1 MRSVLFLV
9 GLVLGFLGGVGTIIY
24 LQQRNKDTGEMS
36 IVFAQKSYYETPAV
50 VTVSGTLTGEGL
62 GYPNNTYSI
71 ACFQDRKECWM
82 TSVEA
87 IGGLQIGRMDSP
99 YAYDIRKWSPY
110 EVIAG
115 DDGTFGCFKTT
126 ITIDRQSQQVLWVEE
141 PVNQTQVM
149 CAKSENKIRKYTI
162 ENSPGWKKIFGKKT

>member
-9 GLVLGFLGGVGTIIY
+9 GLALGFLGGVGTIIY

-36 IVFAQKSYYETPAV
+36 ILFAPKNYYETPAV
-50 VTVSGTLTGEGL
+50 VTVSGTLTGEGV
-62 GYPNNTYSI
+62 GNPNNTYSI

-87 IGGLQIGRMDSP
+87 SGLHIGRMDSP

>member
-1 MRSVLFLV
+1 MANHSLSEASALGGIGGDVAMRSVLFLV

-71 ACFQDRKECWM
+71 AK
-82 TSVEA
+82 
-87 IGGLQIGRMDSP
+87 
-99 YAYDIRKWSPY
+99 
-110 EVIAG
+110 IAKNAG
-115 DDGTFGCFKTT
+115 
-126 ITIDRQSQQVLWVEE
+126 
-141 PVNQTQVM
+141 
-149 CAKSENKIRKYTI
+149 
-162 ENSPGWKKIFGKKT
+162 